1 MRIKSIGYLLFISL
15 IFNTATSCGP
25 ILRHNNYLV
34 CFNDTITDQWGYKNQ
49 KGEIVIQPG
58 KYLRCF
64 TDTFKTFAIV
74 VKPNSGF
81 LAIDRQENVI
91 YEVFPF
97 DNGPDESSEGLFRI
111 LANKKIGFADSLT
124 GKVVIKPQFDCA
136 WPFKNGIAEVST
148 DCSTQQEGEHSIWKS
163 DRWFYIDKTGKRV
176 ETKAQTIPSSANI
189 QRIKSSFLLRYPLL
203 TWMRKS
209 PVGIGCILETEFS
222 YKDPV
227 FNCDYKDYVNK
238 GDPIKN
244 TTEYYEG
251 IKFPD
256 SLVSK
261 IDLSVETLEL
271 EFEHG
276 NLREIS
282 IQFKDSILKSKIS
295 EIFELPT
302 KRSKFPDNITDI
314 GYGENI
320 SASNKPVNLNYTR
333 WLTIEGFDHMGAVEM
348 EN

>member
-1 MRIKSIGYLLFISL
+1 MSRYAIYSFGFLVLFTIMAGCRPKLKS
-15 IFNTATSCGP
+15 ND
-25 ILRHNNYLV
+25 YLV
-34 CFNDTITDQWGYKNQ
+34 SFNDTIKDQWGYKNQ
-49 KGEIVIQPG
+49 NGEIIIPSG

-64 TDTFKTFAIV
+64 TDTFKTYAIV

-81 LAIDRQENVI
+81 IAIDRQEEVL
-91 YEVFPF
+91 YEIFPF

-111 LANKKIGFADSLT
+111 LEKNKIGFADSLT
-124 GKVVIKPQFDCA
+124 GKIVIKPQFDCA
-136 WPFKNGIAEVST
+136 RPFENGVAEVSNT
-148 DCSTQQEGEHSIWKS
+148 CSTIQEGEHSIWKS
-163 DRWFYIDKTGKRV
+163 DHWFYIDKAGKRV

-209 PVGIGCILETEFS
+209 PVEIGCMLETEFS

-256 SLVSK
+256 RLVSK

-282 IQFKDSILKSKIS
+282 IQFKDSMLKS
-295 EIFELPT
+295 EIAKLFELP
-302 KRSKFPDNITDI
+302 KERSEFPDNLTDI

-320 SASNKPVNLNYTR
+320 PASNKPVNLNYTR
-333 WLTIEGFDHMGAVEM
+333 WLTIEGFDHMGAGEM